1 MPCENWNNYKNQ
13 RNFCVK
19 LLRQTKE
26 KYFSDINVKSISDN
40 KKFWKIIKPFFS
52 HKGLNT
58 NKIMLVENNEIVRE
72 EEIMAD
78 IINNYFTNITTHLK
92 LTPTKIDP
100 KANLESI
107 INTLKNNESVQ
118 RIKVAN
124 VHSKSSLRFNI
135 VSELDVKKKMLNL
148 YSKKATRKDDIPAN
162 ILKNSINAYFI
173 RNNKSY

>member
-1 MPCENWNNYKNQ
+1 
-13 RNFCVK
+13 
-19 LLRQTKE
+19 
-26 KYFSDINVKSISDN
+26 
-40 KKFWKIIKPFFS
+40 
-52 HKGLNT
+52 
-58 NKIMLVENNEIVRE
+58 MLVENNEIVRE

-124 VHSKSSLRFNI
+124 VHSKSSLKFNT

-148 YSKKATRKDDIPAN
+148 SSKKAT
-162 ILKNSINAYFI
+162 
-173 RNNKSY
+173 